1 MEFKESKYSYDNIIE
16 VRDQSEVSSRRFMAG
31 VFSWMFVALGVSAIT
46 VFLFLNMGL
55 LSLIVAPVG
64 GLTGFGY
71 FALFSPLAFSLV
83 MQFGYNRISYPV
95 LVLLF
100 VAYATLIGISLS
112 LIFLIYTSASI
123 LGVFITASVTF
134 GIMAVAGYTTQ
145 MDLTKFGSI
154 MYILFIGIFVA
165 SLANFFMHSEQMS
178 YIISYIG
185 IAVFTGLTAYYMQML
200 KRIGA
205 GIEYGDASSKK
216 LALMGALTLYITL
229 INLFFMILRLFGRR
243 R

>member
-1 MEFKESKYSYDNIIE
+1 MEFKESKYNYDNVIE
-16 VRDQSEVSSRRFMAG
+16 VQDQSEVASRRFMAG

-46 VFLFLNMGL
+46 VYLFLNMGL
-55 LSLIVAPVG
+55 LNLVVG
-64 GLTGFGY
+64 PTGFTGFGY
-71 FALFSPLAFSLV
+71 FAVFSPLAFSLV
-83 MQFGYNRISYPV
+83 MQFGYNRISYPL

-112 LIFLIYTSASI
+112 IIFLIYTAASI
-123 LGVFITASVTF
+123 FGVFITASVTF
-134 GIMAVAGYTTQ
+134 GIMAIAGYTTK
-145 MDLTKFGSI
+145 MDLTRFGSI

-165 SLANFFMHSEQMS
+165 SMANFFMHSEQMS

>member
-1 MEFKESKYSYDNIIE
+1 MEFKESKYNYDNVIE
-16 VRDQSEVSSRRFMAG
+16 VQDQSEVASRRFMAG
-31 VFSWMFVALGVSAIT
+31 VFSWMFVALGVSAVT
-46 VFLFLNMGL
+46 VYLFLNMGL
-55 LSLIVAPVG
+55 LNLVVG
-64 GLTGFGY
+64 PTGFTGFGY
-71 FALFSPLAFSLV
+71 FAVFSPLAFSLV

-112 LIFLIYTSASI
+112 IIFLIYTAASI
-123 LGVFITASVTF
+123 FGVFITASVTF
-134 GIMAVAGYTTQ
+134 GIMAIAGYTTK
-145 MDLTKFGSI
+145 MDLTRFGSI

-205 GIEYGDASSKK
+205 GVEYGDASSKK